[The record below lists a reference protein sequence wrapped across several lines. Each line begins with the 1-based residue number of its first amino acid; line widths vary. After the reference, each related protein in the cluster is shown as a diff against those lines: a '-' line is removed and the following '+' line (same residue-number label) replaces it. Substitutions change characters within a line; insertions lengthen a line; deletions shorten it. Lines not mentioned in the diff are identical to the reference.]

1 MLDSNPKCGSSKAK
15 CSLAAWP
22 EGLTVRRR
30 ACKGR
35 KPHDFCRVGPKI
47 QRAARK
53 RVPAGL
59 RGQRLGLFLHLVDF
73 PLKSLG
79 RRAVRGLHVI
89 PGQQQ
94 RREDAPIECKL
105 KEIDVRRA
113 PRKPWPQR
121 HGRRRRQSSWYP
133 IPPESDTCQLMMT
146 ALMQCGGNRT
156 KARLLLSL
164 NSQNSTG

>member
-1 MLDSNPKCGSSKAK
+1 MLMSKSKMLDSNPKCGLAKAK

-47 QRAARK
+47 
-53 RVPAGL
+53 PACRSQTGPCGL

-79 RRAVRGLHVI
+79 RPAVRGLHVI

-94 RREDAPIECKL
+94 RREEAPIECKL
-105 KEIDVRRA
+105 KRKSMSAVRRES
-113 PRKPWPQR
+113 
-121 HGRRRRQSSWYP
+121 HGHNVTADGVASQAGIPSRLRATHASS
-133 IPPESDTCQLMMT
+133 
-146 ALMQCGGNRT
+146 
-156 KARLLLSL
+156 
-164 NSQNSTG
+164 